1 MPGHEL
7 RDEAGRLHA
16 IWIPPS
22 TVEVKCDS
30 RFCGA
35 VPGEVVVL
43 HRFDVVAQTT
53 TTLRFKPI
61 DARRKV
67 NEQHA
72 SDHRATA
79 LRSS

>member
-1 MPGHEL
+1 VPGHEL

-16 IWIPPS
+16 IWIPPA

-43 HRFDVVAQTT
+43 HRFNVATQET
-53 TTLRFKPI
+53 TTLRFKAI
-61 DARRKV
+61 DSRREVK
-67 NEQHA
+67 
-72 SDHRATA
+72 RATHNRPA
-79 LRSS
+79 AVRSS